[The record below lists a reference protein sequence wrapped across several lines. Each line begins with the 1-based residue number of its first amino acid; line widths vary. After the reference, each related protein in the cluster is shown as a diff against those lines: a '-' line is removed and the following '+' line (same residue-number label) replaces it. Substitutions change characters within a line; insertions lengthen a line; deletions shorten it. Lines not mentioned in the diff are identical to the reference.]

1 MISNHPAFPWPKGM
15 IYVDWCYSI
24 QVIYFSTVMET
35 SNYLHAV
42 LYQRPFKIK
51 SLNISLNGYVFFIRS
66 NINEH
71 DVQSCFLLWCGWSN
85 SGRSCEKHCL
95 SEFSNRTPACYSS
108 AVNPSY
114 GFATSDSIR
123 QFRCTTVGLVGCST
137 GYPLYRGQWSDM
149 RSAVDWWLA
158 HRWFWSGGWWNFRN
172 RPRLSNR
179 VWRGRGLEWCCFPLL
194 ETRGGSVA

>member
-1 MISNHPAFPWPKGM
+1 MSTDVTLSKSFIFQQLWKHPI
-15 IYVDWCYSI
+15 IYMPCYMSDPLKSKAWT
-24 QVIYFSTVMET
+24 YHWMVM
-35 SNYLHAV
+35 
-42 LYQRPFKIK
+42 
-51 SLNISLNGYVFFIRS
+51 FFIRS

-137 GYPLYRGQWSDM
+137 GCPLYRGQWSDM